1 MNVYATGSM
10 APDTPNKIFMGGI
23 PLTLSDE
30 QVRELVSP
38 FGELKSFALV
48 KDPATN
54 NSRVCL
60 FVIILLLLSSTLQ
73 IVLVVDDDY
82 G

>member
-1 MNVYATGSM
+1 
-10 APDTPNKIFMGGI
+10 MGGI